1 MSDLT
6 GLPNFLEPKTG
17 VCSVVIETPR
27 GRRNKFD
34 YDVSSGLFKL
44 GGLLPEG
51 MAFPFDFG
59 FVPSTLGDD
68 GDPLDVM
75 VLMDAPAHVGCLMD
89 VRVIGVIEAKQTK
102 GKKMERNDRLLGVAV
117 HSYEHEDLD
126 DISSVSKTFL
136 SQVEAFFVSYNQQR
150 GKEFK
155 ITGLAGRKA
164 AIKLIKAGVSL
175 RKKGRAK

>member
-1 MSDLT
+1 
-6 GLPNFLEPKTG
+6 
-17 VCSVVIETPR
+17 
-27 GRRNKFD
+27 
-34 YDVSSGLFKL
+34 
-44 GGLLPEG
+44 
-51 MAFPFDFG
+51 
-59 FVPSTLGDD
+59 
-68 GDPLDVM
+68 
-75 VLMDAPAHVGCLMD
+75 
-89 VRVIGVIEAKQTK
+89 
-102 GKKMERNDRLLGVAV
+102 MERIDRLLGVAV